1 MATTYNVSFNLAN
14 ETTGASN
21 NPYVL
26 SNNTGQYPQIY
37 LQSNGTY
44 GVSRVN
50 VSPFLNPATNGTTD
64 APTIYIK
71 QGDTINVIPNNPG
84 QTSGSTVFQALS
96 AADSEPDPS
105 SPTQWPVPSG
115 TTHTLQYPTSGV
127 DYETTWFYFG
137 LPTTTVSGTTQ
148 YTRSAR
154 VKIYVVKVGSLSLS
168 NTTIAG
174 TGGTMTVTANS
185 VAGLKTTVGNTNNL
199 YLHVRNVST
208 NQIMFSNVSF
218 SGASNPFLGKIT
230 TSTTSRTLTISS
242 SLPAG
247 TYSVNIGH
255 FGGNGQGS
263 GATANPF
270 YGSDNIITSAQ
281 FTKTAADTQPD
292 PFSFT
297 NPSARQPGAEFTAPS
312 FTVSG
317 INAPAS
323 ISVSGAGSPQ
333 YSLGGGS
340 FTTSSGTVTNG
351 QTVQLKMFA
360 SGSYDGQVTGTLNIG
375 GETAS
380 LTLTTISDPGT
391 GSGAASTNADYGLQ
405 VFNASGNEVFGPN
418 QKVTNLI
425 SQGVVTINSGASQVL
440 PSGGGTFEGVT
451 STNQADIDL
460 IILPASAIGSDS
472 LDLARGNGSNG
483 ASEGQFKITNT
494 GSSNQSITFYVVRI
508 G

>member
-84 QTSGSTVFQALS
+84 QTSGSTVYQALS

-115 TTHTLQYPTSGV
+115 TTHTLQYPSSGV

-137 LPTTTVSGTTQ
+137 LPTTTINGATH
-148 YTRSAR
+148 YTRTAR
-154 VKIYVVKVGSLSLS
+154 VKIYVAKVGSLSLS
-168 NTTIAG
+168 KTTIAG

-185 VAGLKTTVGNTNNL
+185 IAGLKAAVGATNNL

-218 SGASNPFLGKIT
+218 SGASNPFLGTIT
-230 TSTTSRTLTISS
+230 TGTTSRTLTISS

-263 GATANPF
+263 GATGNPF

-281 FTKTAADTQPD
+281 FQKVAADTQPD
-292 PFSFT
+292 SFSFT
-297 NPSARQPGAEFTAPS
+297 NPSALQPAAEHTTPS

-333 YSLGGGS
+333 YSIGGGS
-340 FTTSSGTVTNG
+340 FTASSGTITNG
-351 QTVQLKMFA
+351 QTFRFRMYA
-360 SGSYDGQVTGTLNIG
+360 SGSYNGQVTGTLNIG
-375 GETAS
+375 GVAPS
-380 LTLTTISDPGT
+380 LTLTTIADPGGDT
-391 GSGAASTNADYGLQ
+391 GAAATTATYGLQ
-405 VFNASGNEVFGPN
+405 VFNAGGTEVFGPN
-418 QKVTNLI
+418 QKVTNLV
-425 SQGVVTINSGASQVL
+425 SSGSVTVAANSSEVL
-440 PSGGGTFEGVT
+440 PSSTGTFEGVA
-451 STNQADIDL
+451 SDNQGSIDMILLPSNAFGANQLDL
-460 IILPASAIGSDS
+460 I
-472 LDLARGNGSNG
+472 RGDGSNG
-483 ASEGQFKITNT
+483 ANEGQFKIVNSAT
-494 GSSNQSITFYVVRI
+494 SSQSIVYYVIRI
-508 G
+508 S